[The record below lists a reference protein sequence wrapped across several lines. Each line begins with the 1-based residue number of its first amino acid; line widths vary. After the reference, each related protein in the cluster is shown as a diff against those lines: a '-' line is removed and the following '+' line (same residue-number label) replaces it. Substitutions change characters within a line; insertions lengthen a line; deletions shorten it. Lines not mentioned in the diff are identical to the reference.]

1 MQRFQGMLKLNA
13 MLGVQQ
19 DVSSLSGQSGKHSA
33 AALSPEKAVGGNAGS
48 SSTTAAAG
56 GVQQVCGVKQ
66 AAAALFLFMVV
77 CRMVDEEYKH
87 EPAFVFKCLVEQSQ
101 TAVVTLFQQARFHVF
116 QAQQTPQPL
125 LQQIHIFDQ
134 RQAARASSC

>member
-1 MQRFQGMLKLNA
+1 MTAQRDGARLLVTLESKQAERLDAAVQRFQGMLQPGA
-13 MLGVQQ
+13 VLGVQQ

-66 AAAALFLFMVV
+66 AAAAAGLSDGSV
-77 CRMVDEEYKH
+77 
-87 EPAFVFKCLVEQSQ
+87 
-101 TAVVTLFQQARFHVF
+101 
-116 QAQQTPQPL
+116 
-125 LQQIHIFDQ
+125 
-134 RQAARASSC
+134 